1 MTKLSDRLLVLSQLP
16 VLAMGWLLHGALV
29 HYPDPRVRLA
39 HWMTRVFPFLTS
51 HLESFSTRAVLLGN
65 TTDA

>member
-1 MTKLSDRLLVLSQLP
+1 MTKLSDRLSVALSQLP

-39 HWMTRVFPFLTS
+39 QHAGGVAQQQ
-51 HLESFSTRAVLLGN
+51 H
-65 TTDA
+65 